1 MNSTQTGIGKILYM
15 ALVVMLTL
23 TTACNLSKNASKS
36 FNNSEYDIAIDQ
48 YAKLVDKEK
57 DDAELNFMLAEA
69 YRKSNQ
75 LGQAAPYYSASIKN
89 GIEDEM
95 AWYNYAQSLK
105 ANGKYGEAKDALGDY
120 LLKASNP
127 DVKKL
132 AEDDLSGLEKLD
144 LLKDRESYYR
154 VKNLEA
160 INTPAAEYS
169 PVYNKGELYFTS
181 NRHGGK
187 IYKATGTG
195 FTDIYSVKSR
205 GAVVELASL
214 KALDEVI
221 NDPGVNEGSVTFSSD
236 GYTMI
241 FAKGNSG
248 KSSDTEQIN
257 LYFTRYRN
265 GQWSNPRPL
274 NVNDPSSWD
283 SSPALGPEGTTI
295 YWASDR
301 PGGFGGSDIYSATLN
316 NRGRWVDIRNL
327 GPDINTPGDEAFP
340 FMAEDGSLYFSSDGH
355 PGLGRL
361 DLFVAKRSGGS
372 MHIENLGAPMNS
384 EGDDFGLYL
393 FNISRGFFSSN
404 RPGGKGDDDIYTF
417 VNDDPNLKIINFYLA
432 GTTVTRQDDGTEAI
446 LGNTKVRLLD
456 VKGDKLIS
464 ETFTGDDGSFKFQV
478 FGEENYYL
486 VAEKPDYFTT
496 RTDFSTVGKSPAL
509 ESLTEQVTNVTF
521 DTKISLN
528 RIEMLKPIVLE
539 NIYYDLDKAD
549 IRPDAAVELDKL
561 AQLMRDNPEIEI
573 ELSSHT
579 DDRNTDAY
587 NLDLSERRARSA
599 VQYLVTQ
606 GISQAR
612 MTAKGYGESQ
622 QIIENAQTEEEHQI
636 NRRTEF
642 RVTKYDKSKF
652 VIDEDN
658 EATPAVEDEFDKYF
672 KRGNGSGIE

>member
-1 MNSTQTGIGKILYM
+1 MNSTQTGIGKVLYM
-15 ALVVMLTL
+15 ASVVMLTL
-23 TTACNLSKNASKS
+23 TTACNLSKNANKS
-36 FNNSEYDIAIDQ
+36 FNNGEYDVAIDQ
-48 YAKLVDKEK
+48 YSKLVDKEK
-57 DDAELNFMLAEA
+57 DNAELNFMLAEA

-75 LGQAAPYYSASIKN
+75 LAQAAPYYYASIRN
-89 GIEDEM
+89 GIEEEM

-105 ANGKYGEAKDALGDY
+105 ANGKYGEAKDALSDY

-144 LLKDRESYYR
+144 LLKDRDSYYR

-221 NDPGVNEGSVTFSSD
+221 NDANVNEGSVTFSAD

-265 GQWSNPRPL
+265 GRWSSPRSL

-283 SSPALGPEGTTI
+283 SSPALSPDGTTI

-327 GPDINTPGDEAFP
+327 GPEINTPGDEAFP

-372 MHIENLGAPMNS
+372 MRVENLGAPMNS

-417 VNDDPNLKIINFYLA
+417 VNDDPNLKIVNFYLA

-464 ETFTGDDGSFKFQV
+464 ETFTGDDGSFRFQV

-496 RTDFSTVGKSPAL
+496 RTDFSTVGKSPLL

-521 DTKISLN
+521 ETKISLN

-579 DDRNTDAY
+579 DNRNTDAY

-622 QIIENAQTEEEHQI
+622 LIIENAQSEEEHQI

-658 EATPAVEDEFDKYF
+658 EANPAVEDEFDKYF